1 MQRRMTDAKGHRAH
15 KRIKAFKG
23 SITHSK
29 TRWKSSRCSCHQ
41 IWILENNHD
50 TILD

>member
-1 MQRRMTDAKGHRAH
+1 MRLMRVQRGQVTQKGVRRTNMQRRMTDAKGHRAH

-29 TRWKSSRCSCHQ
+29 TR
-41 IWILENNHD
+41 
-50 TILD
+50 